1 MSLVGPRPYAVG
13 MRLGEQFARNV
24 MAEYPKRALALP
36 GMTGWAQVNE
46 GSGPVEDEA
55 EFRRR
60 LDLDLYYLDHWS
72 PGFDLVILW
81 RTAMVVLKAVRS
93 KAEGAV

>member
-1 MSLVGPRPYAVG
+1 MIGLEDLKPGV
-13 MRLGEQFARNV
+13 L
-24 MAEYPKRALALP
+24 AEFPKRALALP

-60 LDLDLYYLDHWS
+60 IALDLYYLDHWS
-72 PGFDLVILW
+72 PGFDLSILW
-81 RTAMVVLKAVRS
+81 RTALVVLKAIRAP
-93 KAEGAV
+93 AEGAA